1 MEANFCPGCQAL
13 LQRVAELEAKVELLT
28 RLLEEQRRAGKR
40 QAAPFRKGPPKPDP
54 KRPGRKAGSD
64 HGSHGHR
71 APPPPEQIDEI
82 LEAPLPEACP
92 DCGGTVTET
101 GIATQFQTEIPRQPL
116 RRQFHIHVGCCDRCR
131 RRLQGRHPLQT
142 SDAIGAAASQLGPD
156 TQAAVVELNKTMGL
170 PHGKIVQ
177 ILAALFGIDLSRGAS
192 AQIVLRAGQRLE
204 PAYQEVIREIQDADQ
219 LWLDETG
226 WRLGGQPAWLH
237 VWVSERATCYQVDR
251 RRSASVLE
259 AVIGRDWEGTL
270 IHDGFASYDRFTAA
284 IHQQCLFHVL
294 HRARSLLETATRGA
308 VHFPRQV
315 IGLFTDAIHLR
326 NEHLAGRGDPSVWE
340 DARDSF
346 EERLSTLLDGRRMV
360 PAYTRLST
368 HLLNHFASWFS
379 FLSDEAVPPTNAV
392 GEQAVRPA
400 VVNRKV
406 WGGNR
411 TPAGAQAQGVLT
423 SVLRTC
429 KQQALH
435 TVDFISQTL
444 RAFGNRLLPPPV
456 LLPTR

>member
-1 MEANFCPGCQAL
+1 
-13 LQRVAELEAKVELLT
+13 
-28 RLLEEQRRAGKR
+28 
-40 QAAPFRKGPPKPDP
+40 
-54 KRPGRKAGSD
+54 
-64 HGSHGHR
+64 
-71 APPPPEQIDEI
+71 
-82 LEAPLPEACP
+82 
-92 DCGGTVTET
+92 
-101 GIATQFQTEIPRQPL
+101 
-116 RRQFHIHVGCCDRCR
+116 
-131 RRLQGRHPLQT
+131 
-142 SDAIGAAASQLGPD
+142 
-156 TQAAVVELNKTMGL
+156 
-170 PHGKIVQ
+170 
-177 ILAALFGIDLSRGAS
+177 
-192 AQIVLRAGQRLE
+192 
-204 PAYQEVIREIQDADQ
+204 
-219 LWLDETG
+219 
-226 WRLGGQPAWLH
+226 
-237 VWVSERATCYQVDR
+237 
-251 RRSASVLE
+251 
-259 AVIGRDWEGTL
+259 
-270 IHDGFASYDRFTAA
+270 
-284 IHQQCLFHVL
+284 
-294 HRARSLLETATRGA
+294 
-308 VHFPRQV
+308 V